1 MPPNDDV
8 ERPRASSA
16 AERQKSIVS
25 MTEFEGMDEYTALQ
39 KYILFYRDTRTN
51 PHAEKATKKKAW
63 WQFWKSG
70 SPTAAAPIEDA
81 GAVPDELINTQLRS
95 GLTSHDVETRRKRY
109 GYNEISSEKTNL
121 LKQFLGYFTGPILY
135 VMELAALLAAGLQ
148 DWVDFGVICGILL
161 LNAIVGW
168 YQEKQAADVVA
179 SLKGDIAMKAIVVRD
194 NQQQTILARE
204 LVPGDIVVVEGVP
217 AFPVMSASSAT
228 TTTLKTSNCT

>member
-70 SPTAAAPIEDA
+70 SPTAATPIEDA
-81 GAVPDELINTQLRS
+81 GAVPDERKSTPLISIPPALDAM
-95 GLTSHDVETRRKRY
+95 H
-109 GYNEISSEKTNL
+109 
-121 LKQFLGYFTGPILY
+121 
-135 VMELAALLAAGLQ
+135 AALHHAASPACECGLCCGRPHASGG
-148 DWVDFGVICGILL
+148 WMRRRPSSSYPSASANPRLCCICGGANQGQPTSVQRQGSTKLPP
-161 LNAIVGW
+161 AV
-168 YQEKQAADVVA
+168 QH
-179 SLKGDIAMKAIVVRD
+179 MRD
-194 NQQQTILARE
+194 EHHDPSEQ
-204 LVPGDIVVVEGVP
+204 
-217 AFPVMSASSAT
+217 SY
-228 TTTLKTSNCT
+228 

>member
-70 SPTAAAPIEDA
+70 SATAATPIEDA
-81 GAVPDELINTQLRS
+81 GAVPDERTYPHS
-95 GLTSHDVETRRKRY
+95 
-109 GYNEISSEKTNL
+109 
-121 LKQFLGYFTGPILY
+121 P
-135 VMELAALLAAGLQ
+135 
-148 DWVDFGVICGILL
+148 
-161 LNAIVGW
+161 
-168 YQEKQAADVVA
+168 
-179 SLKGDIAMKAIVVRD
+179 
-194 NQQQTILARE
+194 
-204 LVPGDIVVVEGVP
+204 
-217 AFPVMSASSAT
+217 
-228 TTTLKTSNCT
+228 

>member
-70 SPTAAAPIEDA
+70 SPTAATPIEDS
-81 GAVPDELINTQLRS
+81 GAVPDE
-95 GLTSHDVETRRKRY
+95 RK
-109 GYNEISSEKTNL
+109 
-121 LKQFLGYFTGPILY
+121 
-135 VMELAALLAAGLQ
+135 
-148 DWVDFGVICGILL
+148 
-161 LNAIVGW
+161 
-168 YQEKQAADVVA
+168 
-179 SLKGDIAMKAIVVRD
+179 
-194 NQQQTILARE
+194 
-204 LVPGDIVVVEGVP
+204 
-217 AFPVMSASSAT
+217 
-228 TTTLKTSNCT
+228 